1 MKLYLSLMLSLLP
14 LLMTGNCLAADSVI
28 NITGTVQ
35 DNTCVVSTASKT
47 MTVDLMNYATKTFNK
62 SGAVSPMVPFS
73 LDFSSCGSA
82 ASGVKVGFTGVADTT
97 NSSLLA
103 IDSGDSTEAQGIG
116 VEILNSDKTVIP
128 INQSEDDMSWHTL
141 TAGQANSL
149 TFYARMM
156 STVYPVTAGTVTASA
171 TITLEFE

>member
-14 LLMTGNCLAADSVI
+14 LSMIGSSLAADSVI

-35 DNTCVVSTASKT
+35 DNTCVVSTASET
-47 MTVDLMNYATKTFNK
+47 MTVNLMSYSSKTFNK
-62 SGAVSPMVPFS
+62 AGAVSPMVPFT

-97 NSSLLA
+97 NSSLLE
-103 IDSGDSTEAQGIG
+103 IDSGDSTDAQGIG
-116 VEILNSDKTVIP
+116 VEILDSDQTVIP

-156 STVYPVTAGTVTASA
+156 STVYPVTAGAVTASA

>member
-14 LLMTGNCLAADSVI
+14 FSMVGSCLAADSVI

-35 DNTCVVSTASKT
+35 ANTCTVSTASQN
-47 MTVDLMNYATKTFNK
+47 MTVDLSTYASKNFSK
-62 SGAVSPMVPFS
+62 VGSVSPMVPFS
-73 LDFSSCGSA
+73 LDFSSCGGV
-82 ASGVKVGFTGVADTT
+82 ASGVKVGFTGVADSN
-97 NSSLLA
+97 NSSLLE
-103 IDSGDSTEAQGIG
+103 IDSGDSTDAQGIG
-116 VEILNSDKTVIP
+116 IEILDNDQTVIP
-128 INQSEDDMSWHTL
+128 INQSEDNMSWHSL

-156 STVYPVTAGTVTASA
+156 STVYPVTAGVVTASA